1 MKINKNFLDLE
12 ASYLFSTVARKQREY
27 QAEHPDADIIKL
39 SIGDVTKPICPAVI
53 EAMHKAVDEM
63 ADEKTF
69 RGYPP
74 EQGYDFVRQA
84 ILQHDYLDRGINM
97 KLDEIFLSDGAKSDC
112 GNIGDI
118 FSTDNTVG
126 ICDPVYPVYID
137 TNIMN
142 GRGKNIVLMPCSAEN
157 GFLPE
162 VPEEKSLAQD
172 SPVKNAAADNAFAKD
187 SPEKNASAGISSK
200 YNAAYNAPVLDIIYL
215 CFPNN
220 PTGAVAPKSYLKK
233 WVNYANDHHS
243 LILFDS
249 AYEAFVTEPDIP
261 KSIYEIDG
269 AETCAIELRS
279 FSKTAGFTGL
289 RCGYTVVPH
298 ELVFDG
304 TELNALWFRRQSTK
318 FNGVSYITQRA
329 AEAVYSEEGQKQ
341 IQENL
346 SFYRENAR
354 LIYEGMTDAG
364 FKAFGGKNSPYV
376 WLQIPKGYTS
386 WTFFDEL
393 LDKCRVVGTP
403 GSGFGKQGEGYL
415 RLTGFGSRER
425 TIEAIERIKKL
436 AKSGEVHW
444 F

>member
-12 ASYLFSTVARKQREY
+12 ASYLFSTVGRKAREFI
-27 QAEHPDADIIKL
+27 AAHPDADVIKL
-39 SIGDVTKPICPAVI
+39 SIGDVTRPLCPAVI
-53 EAMHKAVDEM
+53 DAMHKAVDEM

-74 EQGYDFVRQA
+74 DYGYDFILDA
-84 ILQHDYLDRGINM
+84 ILQCDYIGRGISLQ
-97 KLDEIFLSDGAKSDC
+97 KDEIFLSDGAKSDC

-118 FSTDNTVG
+118 FSVDNTVA

-142 GRGKNIVLMPCSAEN
+142 GRGKNIIIMPCGEET

-162 VPEEKSLAQD
+162 LPSDTARVA
-172 SPVKNAAADNAFAKD
+172 
-187 SPEKNASAGISSK
+187 
-200 YNAAYNAPVLDIIYL
+200 DIIYL

-220 PTGAVAPKSYLKK
+220 PTGAVASKAYLKK
-233 WVNYANDHHS
+233 WVDYANAHHS

-249 AYEAFVTEPDIP
+249 AYEAFITEPDIP
-261 KSIYEIDG
+261 RSIYEIEG
-269 AETCAIELRS
+269 AKTCAIELRS
-279 FSKTAGFTGL
+279 FSKTAGFTGV

-298 ELVFDG
+298 DLVFEG
-304 TELNALWFRRQSTK
+304 TELNALWSRRQSTK

-329 AEAVYSEEGQKQ
+329 AEAVYSTEGQKQ

-346 SFYRENAR
+346 SYYRENAR
-354 LIYEGMTDAG
+354 LIYEGVTAAG

-376 WLQIPKGYTS
+376 WMKIPAGFTS
-386 WTFFDEL
+386 WSFFDEL
-393 LDKCRVVGTP
+393 LEKCQVVGTP
-403 GSGFGKQGEGYL
+403 GSGFGKKGEGYL

-425 TIEAIERIKKL
+425 TLEALERIKKY
-436 AKSGEVHW
+436 
-444 F
+444 FN